1 MLGRFTL
8 FQFLFCLFYFNHN
21 FPSTDSS
28 VLPVPTITERNSF
41 MIAITSTIIRNI
53 STVETISMLCYF
65 VVAN

>member
-21 FPSTDSS
+21 FPDSS

-41 MIAITSTIIRNI
+41 MIAITSTIIRNT